1 MLLYSVKKL
10 SEFSE
15 NDLRL
20 CYECMC
26 TKRKE
31 QIRRYKNEK
40 SKKSTLAGEWLARCM
55 LADFLGK
62 KPWEFKILP
71 NESGKLYC
79 ENSGGVFFNISH
91 SEELVAVAICDEE
104 VGIDIEVFRPVS
116 QKLIEKVCTKNELDH
131 TSDAMH
137 HFFEIWTAKEA
148 YFKCLGT
155 GINNLTKFYSL
166 DTEFPKIKKETNEYV
181 LQIVKKSSI

>member
-1 MLLYSVKKL
+1 MLSYSVKKL

-15 NDLRL
+15 NDLTL

-31 QIRRYKNEK
+31 QIKRYQKES
-40 SKKSTLAGEWLARCM
+40 SKKNTLAGEWLIRCM
-55 LADFLGK
+55 LSDFLGK
-62 KPWEFKILP
+62 SPEVFEILP
-71 NESGKLYC
+71 DKNGKLYC
-79 ENSGGVFFNISH
+79 QNADGIFFNISH
-91 SEELVAVAICDEE
+91 SEDVVAAAICDEE

-116 QKLIEKVCTKNELDH
+116 LKLMEKVCPDKNTL
-131 TSDAMH
+131 H

-155 GINNLTKFYSL
+155 GIENLTDFYSL
-166 DTEFPKIKKETNEYV
+166 STDFPKIKEKTCEYV
-181 LQIVKKSSI
+181 LHIVRKSFI